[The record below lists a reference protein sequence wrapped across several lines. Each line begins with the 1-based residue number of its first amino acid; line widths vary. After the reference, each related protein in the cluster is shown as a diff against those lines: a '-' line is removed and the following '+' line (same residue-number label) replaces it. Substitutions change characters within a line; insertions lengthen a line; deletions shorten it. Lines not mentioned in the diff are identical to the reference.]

1 MKNPKLSGRYAKALF
16 DFATEKNLV
25 EEVNSDLKLFAQ
37 TLKENS
43 ELQVL
48 LRNPIIEAHQK
59 HKIFESIFNGTLHD
73 TTYQFLEVLL
83 KKRRGPALDTICEEF
98 FKLYNAAHNIR
109 SAFIATA
116 SPLSESLKEKLLA
129 LLSEQTHATI
139 ELHEIVDS
147 NLIGGFVI
155 KMDDLYLDSSILSKI
170 NNLRQEFSQNNFQ
183 VQF

>member
-25 EEVNSDLKLFAQ
+25 EEVYSDLKLFAQ
-37 TLKENS
+37 TLKENR

-48 LRNPIIEAHQK
+48 LRNPIIEAKQK
-59 HKIFESIFNGTLHD
+59 HKIFESIFNGTLRD

-83 KKRRGPALDTICEEF
+83 KKRREPALDTICDEF

-109 SAFIATA
+109 SVLIVTA
-116 SPLSESLKEKLLA
+116 SPLSESLKDKILT

-139 ELHEIVDS
+139 ELQEIVDS
-147 NLIGGFVI
+147 SLIGGFVI
-155 KMDDLYLDSSILSKI
+155 KMDDLFLDSSILTKI
-170 NNLRQEFSQNNFQ
+170 NKLRQEFSQNNFQ